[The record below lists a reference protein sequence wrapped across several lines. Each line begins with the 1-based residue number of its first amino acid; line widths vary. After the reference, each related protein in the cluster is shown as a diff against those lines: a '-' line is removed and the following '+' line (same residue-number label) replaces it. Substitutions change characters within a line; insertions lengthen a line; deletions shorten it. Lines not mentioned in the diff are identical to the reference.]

1 MTKQMATKKVET
13 EGELALNDAKLAE
26 SNKRLIHEINERK
39 RAENKLDEFKQSLF
53 DILDNEPL
61 GVAIISADY
70 SKILYIC

>member
-13 EGELALNDAKLAE
+13 EEELALNDAKLAE

-39 RAENKLDEFKQSLF
+39 RAENKLDESKQGLL

-61 GVAIISADY
+61 GVVIISADY